1 MTTNDLRT
9 LTARCLS
16 PGGRLWP
23 NGLGFDCR
31 GWEYTYDAAR
41 AQWYAL
47 YRRRN
52 RGAYGPSPVVAKAN
66 ARKGAVRA

>member
-1 MTTNDLRT
+1 MTTEDLRT
-9 LTARCLS
+9 LTARCLM
-16 PGGRLWP
+16 PGGKLWP

-41 AQWYAL
+41 MEWYAL

-52 RGAYGPSPVVAKAN
+52 YGAYGASPVVAKQS
-66 ARKGAVRA
+66 ARRRGPRE